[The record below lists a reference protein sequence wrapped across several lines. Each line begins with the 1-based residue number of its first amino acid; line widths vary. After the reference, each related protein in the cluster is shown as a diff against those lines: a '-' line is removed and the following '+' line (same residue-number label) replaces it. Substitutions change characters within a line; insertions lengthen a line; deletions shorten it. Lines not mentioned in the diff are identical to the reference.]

1 MEQLERQ
8 TVQRCGEAPGLS
20 LEGAREAVADVFE
33 FPSWE
38 EMREEVERR
47 GVLNRCNL
55 PEARA
60 RIARDRGWATT
71 DLEGW
76 CDHCLGAAPLNYMA
90 MLRFDAPRRA

>member
-8 TVQRCGEAPGLS
+8 AVQRCGEAPGLS
-20 LEGAREAVADVFE
+20 LEGAREAVAAVFE

-60 RIARDRGWATT
+60 RSPATVGGRPPTSRAGVITAWAR
-71 DLEGW
+71 
-76 CDHCLGAAPLNYMA
+76 
-90 MLRFDAPRRA
+90 RR